1 MVNEKYKDVV
11 ENIDFQEDKTLDRLL
26 KLPLENLETRIKE
39 IEKEVKERIEIKERI
54 LVDLEHERKRFEEKR
69 NEINF
74 NKFNGNF
81 LSRRTVL
88 EIQMLNIEKAKQ
100 QEKVSCFRD
109 LQKLKQELRFA
120 KEELKREREKSKLIL
135 E

>member
-1 MVNEKYKDVV
+1 MVNEKYKNVV
-11 ENIDFQEDKTLDRLL
+11 ENPELQEDNILDRFL
-26 KLPLENLETRIKE
+26 KLPLENLETRIQE
-39 IEKEVKERIEIKERI
+39 IEKEVNERTMIKKRI
-54 LVDLEHERKRFEEKR
+54 LEDLEHERKRFEEKN
-69 NEINF
+69 NELNF

-81 LSRRTVL
+81 LSRRTTL

-100 QEKVSCFRD
+100 QEEVSCFRD
-109 LQKLKQELRFA
+109 LQRLRQELRFA